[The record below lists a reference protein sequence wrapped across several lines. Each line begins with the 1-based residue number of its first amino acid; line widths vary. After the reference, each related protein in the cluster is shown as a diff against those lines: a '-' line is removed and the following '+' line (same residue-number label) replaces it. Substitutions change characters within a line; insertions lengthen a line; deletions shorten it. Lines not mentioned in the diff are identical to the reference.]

1 MLKRKVQT
9 KSGTLFDHLEDE
21 FLIHMAFYEPQ
32 ELLQLCMLAAL
43 DYQMLQEQKSY
54 DNKRKV

>member
-1 MLKRKVQT
+1 MPKRKVQT

-21 FLIHMAFYEPQ
+21 FLIHMALYEPQ

-54 DNKRKV
+54 

>member
-1 MLKRKVQT
+1 MPKRKAQT
-9 KSGTLFDHLEDE
+9 RSGTLFDHLEND
-21 FLIHMAFYEPQ
+21 FLIYMALYEPQ